1 MLGDTRFNFA
11 GCSAS
16 DLVSHYIPAMT
27 MLCVFA
33 VRRTASAHMELLAP
47 PWQWLYHCS
56 SAGLAGNMIQHTK
69 R

>member
-27 MLCVFA
+27 MRCVFA
-33 VRRTASAHMELLAP
+33 VRRIGFVALDDGLYSALAVP
-47 PWQWLYHCS
+47 PPISQ
-56 SAGLAGNMIQHTK
+56 
-69 R
+69 